1 MNFPASWKLE
11 DKLFNYIG
19 FPEQVQGEKNPQQ
32 KSQTSLIRK

>member
-19 FPEQVQGEKNPQQ
+19 FPEQVQGKKILSKNLKP
-32 KSQTSLIRK
+32 L